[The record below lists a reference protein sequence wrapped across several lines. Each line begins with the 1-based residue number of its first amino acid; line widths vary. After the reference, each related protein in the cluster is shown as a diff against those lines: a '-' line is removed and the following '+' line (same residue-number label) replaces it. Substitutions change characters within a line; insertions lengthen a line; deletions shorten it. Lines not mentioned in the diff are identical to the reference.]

1 MKNYKWT
8 ATGLIVAVLVL
19 LTDLLFEL
27 DLFESIC
34 QFLARAEAFEIDEIL
49 IAVVIVLSFS
59 VLDLIGNK
67 KDRKVKEARESI
79 YKAMVQA
86 SDHVLKNC
94 LNQMLVIKY
103 AAEETPGFDPEVLKS
118 FDAIVDQ
125 AVAQL
130 EALGEIEN
138 VDKEAIGKSIN
149 IKIFE

>member
-1 MKNYKWT
+1 MKIYKWT
-8 ATGLIVAVLVL
+8 ITGLILAVLVL
-19 LTDLLFEL
+19 LAHLTFKL

-34 QFLARAEAFEIDEIL
+34 LSLAGMDEFEIDEIL
-49 IAVVIVLSFS
+49 IAVLIALSFS
-59 VLDLIGNK
+59 ILDLINIK

-86 SDHVLKNC
+86 SDHILKNC
-94 LNQMLVIKY
+94 LNQMLIIKY
-103 AAEETPGFDPEVLKS
+103 AAEETPDFNPEVLKS

-138 VDKEAIGKSIN
+138 VDEDAIGKSIN